1 MEQKISGGRRVRI
14 TKKKLRRIIR
24 ESIMESS
31 WMSGSG
37 KNPPHR
43 PGIAGPPEGYASYD
57 EYKAAFDANVP
68 TIDPKDVPPRPR
80 SKDNT
85 LYVTRSP
92 YGWFAETDDGSG
104 VSIGDMVLTL
114 LAKDPHEG
122 IFKGYKNVGEDD
134 DDLFTMLGKH
144 NSGVQGGMQ
153 NWDNSVF
160 EDYYNVDTETVLHF
174 YAKDQGFKI
183 QETNE

>member
-1 MEQKISGGRRVRI
+1 MRI

-24 ESIMESS
+24 ESIMETT
-31 WMSGSG
+31 WVSGSG

-43 PGIAGPPEGYASYD
+43 PGVAGPPEGYASYD

>member
-1 MEQKISGGRRVRI
+1 MQTTKRRLKRVIR
-14 TKKKLRRIIR
+14 KYIR

-31 WMSGSG
+31 WVSGSPPY
-37 KNPPHR
+37 PPHR
-43 PGIAGPPEGYASYD
+43 PGVAGPPEGYASYD

-85 LYVTRSP
+85 LYVTRSG

-104 VSIGDMVLTL
+104 VSTGDMVLTL
-114 LAKDPHEG
+114 LAKDPHEA
-122 IFKGYKNVGEDD
+122 IFQGSNEAGVDD
-134 DDLFTMLGKH
+134 DDLFTMLDKH

-153 NWDNSVF
+153 NWDNDVF
-160 EDYYNVDTETVLHF
+160 EDYYNVSTETVLHY

>member
-31 WMSGSG
+31 WVSGSPPY
-37 KNPPHR
+37 PPHR
-43 PGIAGPPEGYASYD
+43 PGVAGPPEGYASYD

-85 LYVTRSP
+85 LYVTRSG

-104 VSIGDMVLTL
+104 GQGL
-114 LAKDPHEG
+114 LKVVHSQS
-122 IFKGYKNVGEDD
+122 
-134 DDLFTMLGKH
+134 T
-144 NSGVQGGMQ
+144 
-153 NWDNSVF
+153 
-160 EDYYNVDTETVLHF
+160 
-174 YAKDQGFKI
+174 
-183 QETNE
+183 

>member
-1 MEQKISGGRRVRI
+1 MEQKISEGRRVRI

-37 KNPPHR
+37 KNPNWK
-43 PGIAGPPEGYASYD
+43 PGVAGPPEGYASYD

-85 LYVTRSP
+85 LYVTRSG

-114 LAKDPHEG
+114 LAKDMG
-122 IFKGYKNVGEDD
+122 NRFAIFQGDDPAID

-160 EDYYNVDTETVLHF
+160 EDYYNVHLETVLRY